1 MNEII
6 FMLGDW
12 PVRAIDAAIGFGA
25 LALTLLLAI
34 AVVIARSARRGAELA
49 MAQTIRADELEE
61 RLKHLTMVN
70 AGLRAHN
77 QQLEASELEHLCTDP
92 QRVHTLLPPCSV
104 HVLLILL
111 LSAYP

>member
-1 MNEII
+1 M
-6 FMLGDW
+6 
-12 PVRAIDAAIGFGA
+12 
-25 LALTLLLAI
+25 LLLFQDKLEATE
-34 AVVIARSARRGAELA
+34 RKR
-49 MAQTIRADELEE
+49 DELEE